1 MGTQRQ
7 SNPHTLQVNLNSDPA
22 ASADRNDRQRGC
34 FYVRYNV
41 ESIRC
46 ASCRRL
52 LMKAAPRAISDTIE
66 IKCPRCGTIN
76 ALRPVEPQ
84 PERAGESRKELP
96 DQGIGTHGQGR

>member
-1 MGTQRQ
+1 M
-7 SNPHTLQVNLNSDPA
+7 
-22 ASADRNDRQRGC
+22 
-34 FYVRYNV
+34 RYNV

-84 PERAGESRKELP
+84 PERQERKN
-96 DQGIGTHGQGR
+96 GINAQNGRNF